1 MNGASVF
8 ILGHQHE
15 HPHERDHHHHEHDH
29 NLKAAYLHVLADAL
43 TSLLAIAAL
52 LTGKYFGA
60 LWMDPVMG
68 LIGSLLVARWSY
80 GLLKSTSA
88 ILLDTQES
96 VGTIET
102 VRHLIE
108 ASGEHR
114 VVDFH
119 LWSIGSGLQA
129 ALITVVSSAP
139 RSPDY
144 YRQMIAKQHEVA
156 HLTIEVHAYREQ
168 AAASEQ

>member
-1 MNGASVF
+1 
-8 ILGHQHE
+8 
-15 HPHERDHHHHEHDH
+15 
-29 NLKAAYLHVLADAL
+29 
-43 TSLLAIAAL
+43 
-52 LTGKYFGA
+52 
-60 LWMDPVMG
+60 MG
-68 LIGSLLVARWSY
+68 LIGALLVARWSY

-96 VGTIET
+96 DGTIEHI
-102 VRHLIE
+102 RHLIE

-139 RSPDY
+139 QSPDF
-144 YRQMIAKQHEVA
+144 YRQIIAKQHALA
-156 HLTIEVHAYREQ
+156 HLTIEVHAY
-168 AAASEQ
+168 SEQTAVSAQ